1 MPTSSK
7 PLLIWFRNDL
17 RLSDNPALD
26 WAIQTGKPIVA
37 AFVLEDGFGGMRA
50 LGGASK
56 WWLHKS
62 LVRHRQ
68 KLEACGIH
76 LVLRR
81 GDPGQALAEMVS
93 ETGADTVVWNRRYE
107 ARAIAV
113 DKDIK
118 ASMMAAGLTVH
129 SFNGSLL
136 VEPWEQKT
144 KSGTPFRVFTP
155 FWKSILAG
163 PEPRAALESP
173 SVSGAPCMKT
183 AGLKLQDL
191 DLLPDRDWADQFDTF
206 WEPGEIGAQRALTRF
221 LDTGL
226 RNYGKGRD
234 IPGQHS
240 TSMLSPHLQFG
251 EISPVQIWN
260 STRTAE
266 GMDSTLAAP
275 ASKFLSEI
283 AWREFAYHLLF
294 HNPGLA
300 TDNYAR
306 TFDAFPW
313 QHDRDLF
320 DAWKTG
326 TTGYPIVDAGM
337 RQLWKTG
344 WMHNR
349 VRMVAASFLI
359 KHLMID
365 WRQGEKWFWDTLVDA
380 DVANNPAGWQWVAGC
395 GADAAPYF
403 RIFNPVLQG
412 EKFDSD
418 GAYVR
423 QWVPELSGLEN
434 KWLHKPW
441 KAPDAAL
448 RSAGVKLG
456 RTYPNPVV
464 EHGAAR
470 ERALAAYSALRR
482 ANENHGET
490 AEVARHGAEPHGAR
504 LQ

>member
-1 MPTSSK
+1 MPASAK
-7 PLLIWFRNDL
+7 PLLIWFRTDL
-17 RLSDNPALD
+17 RRSDNPALH
-26 WAIQTGKPIVA
+26 WAVQTGKPIIA
-37 AFVLEDGFGGMRA
+37 LFVLEDGFGGTRP

-56 WWLHKS
+56 WWLHHS
-62 LVRHRQ
+62 LTRHREM
-68 KLEACGIH
+68 LNECGIP
-76 LVLRR
+76 LVLQR
-81 GDPGQALAEMVS
+81 GDPGRAIAKLVE
-93 ETGADTVVWNRRYE
+93 ETGADTLVWNRRYD
-107 ARAIAV
+107 ANAIAV
-113 DKDIK
+113 DTEIK
-118 ASMMAAGLTVH
+118 ASMTASGMTVR

-163 PEPRAALESP
+163 PEPRIAFPAPASSNPPPVSASGLQLE
-173 SVSGAPCMKT
+173 
-183 AGLKLQDL
+183 DL
-191 DLLPDRDWADQFDTF
+191 DLLPNLDWADEFDGH
-206 WEPGEIGAQRALTRF
+206 WEPGEHGAQRALTRF
-221 LDTGL
+221 LELGL
-226 RNYGKGRD
+226 RSYAKGRD
-234 IPGQHS
+234 MPGQRA

-251 EISPVQIWN
+251 EVSPVQIWH

-266 GMDSTLAAP
+266 GMDSTLAGP
-275 ASKFLSEI
+275 ANKFLSEI
-283 AWREFAYHLLF
+283 AWREFAFHLLF

-300 TDNYAR
+300 TENYSA

-313 QHDRDLF
+313 QFDRKLF

-337 RQLWKTG
+337 RQLWQTG

-365 WRQGEKWFWDTLVDA
+365 WRHGEKWFWDTLVDA
-380 DVANNPAGWQWVAGC
+380 DVANNPSGWQWVAGS

-423 QWVPELSGLEN
+423 EWVPELSGLEN

-441 KAPDAAL
+441 QAPDAAL
-448 RSAGVKLG
+448 GAAGVLLG
-456 RTYPNPVV
+456 ETYPKPVV
-464 EHGAAR
+464 DHGTAR
-470 ERALAAYSALRR
+470 KRALAAYAALRR
-482 ANENHGET
+482 ANQDDEKNSDGALH
-490 AEVARHGAEPHGAR
+490 AAEPQEAR